1 MIEKFEEERLES
13 MVYVKGVA
21 QMLATVET
29 LELVATVA
37 AKISVAAERQEV
49 GDKNSRSAN

>member
-1 MIEKFEEERLES
+1 